1 MSDDSTSPARP
12 KSAFDPL
19 PDELDFP
26 SMERRML
33 DLWDAEDTFER
44 LRQKNADGP
53 RWSFFDGPITANNP
67 MGVHHAWG
75 RTYKDVYQ
83 RYRAMRGYHQRYQNG
98 FDCQGLWLEVE
109 VEKDLGFNSKRD
121 IEEFGLEA
129 FADACRERVEKFSGV
144 QTSQSVRL
152 GQWMDWDDSY
162 FTHSDNN
169 IEHIWHFL
177 RRCNERGWIAAAQRA
192 MPWCARCGTA
202 LSQHELIDT
211 YEEVEHDAVYVRMP
225 IHGRPDTWLLIWTT
239 TPWTLAANVAAA
251 VHPDLTY
258 VEVAADDGRY
268 LLAEAAMSAV
278 FGEGAEV
285 VARHQGSDLLDLTYD
300 GPFDD
305 LPAVRGVTHRV
316 IPWTDVGADE
326 GTGVVHIA
334 PGAGEEDFLLGQEL
348 SLEVLVP
355 IDENGAYTAGYD
367 WLTGRDA
374 REVADDVVADL
385 RQRGLLYRHHTYTH
399 RYPHCWR
406 CHEELVFRVDDE
418 WFIRADEV
426 RQPMLDAA
434 ATVNW
439 TPEYAGARMADW
451 LRNMGDWNISRRRY
465 WGLPLPFYPCKSC
478 GHLTVIGS
486 RAHLEERA
494 IEGMDQLRELHR
506 PWIDRVTIRCESCEA
521 PTSRIDAVG
530 DAWLDAGIVPFST
543 LGYLHNSEEFEN
555 WYPADFITEMRE
567 QIRLW
572 FYSMLFMSVTIQ
584 NQSPYQSVF
593 VYEKLNDETGRAMH
607 KSWGNAIDFGEA
619 AERMGADVMRWLY
632 AGHNPLYNINFGYGP
647 ATEVKRRM
655 LTLWNV
661 YSFFV
666 TYARLDGFD
675 PTAPRIPV
683 AERPDLDRWALSR
696 LQGLIDTMTAS
707 LDDYLVHRG
716 VQAAQEFV
724 EELSNW
730 YVRRGRRRYWKSD
743 SDDDKQ
749 AAYQTLYELLT
760 SLVRL
765 LAPVMPFWT
774 DDIYQN
780 LVRRADPDAPS
791 SVHLTDWP
799 KADYSILGKELVI
812 DFDEVLDLIRP
823 KPSSIRE
830 DLEWNM
836 DVVRTIVTAGRQAR
850 SEFNLPIR
858 QPLERVI
865 VCGVPNWQCKR
876 IRQRL
881 EEHILEE
888 LNVESVEYQPSAI
901 LGDFFEV
908 TAKIDFKS
916 VGPRLRNLTKAVATE
931 LEERAEHH
939 GDYLERFTTE
949 EGYAIRLHVEG
960 KQVELGSK
968 DVVFQRIPKEGLA
981 VAKQDGVI
989 VALTTTIN
997 DRLRRGRLSR
1007 ELVHAIQ
1014 GLRRDAGLEVS
1025 DRIHLWLDGPAALHE
1040 TLAAHETEIAA
1051 EVLALAVNEG
1061 TPPESAAEA
1070 APTLNGVPVKV
1081 RLTQS

>member
-1 MSDDSTSPARP
+1 MTDDQPDTAPTTPA
-12 KSAFDPL
+12 SAFEPL

-33 DLWDAEDTFER
+33 DLWAAEDTFER
-44 LRQKNADGP
+44 LRAKNADGP

-121 IEEFGLEA
+121 IEAFGLEA
-129 FADACRERVEKFSGV
+129 FADACRSRVETYSGV
-144 QTSQSVRL
+144 QTRQSIRL

-162 FTHSDNN
+162 YTHSDTN

-177 RRCNERGWIAAAQRA
+177 QRCNERGWIAPAQRA

-211 YEEVEHDAVYVRMP
+211 YEEVEHDAVYVRLP
-225 IHGRPDTWLLIWTT
+225 VHGHPDTWLLIWTT

-258 VEVAADDGRY
+258 VEVLVDGARY
-268 LLAEAAMSAV
+268 VLAEAAVPAV
-278 FGEGAEV
+278 IGEDAEI
-285 VARHQGSDLLDLTYD
+285 VARRQGADLLDWTYD

-326 GTGVVHIA
+326 GTGIVHIA
-334 PGAGEEDFLLGQEL
+334 PGAGEEDFRLGQDL
-348 SLEVLVP
+348 GLEVLVP
-355 IDENGAYTAGYD
+355 IDENGDYVAGYD

-374 REVADDVVADL
+374 REVADDVIADL
-385 RQRGLLYRHHTYTH
+385 RSRGLLHRAHTYTH

-406 CHEELVFRVDDE
+406 CREELVFRVDDE
-418 WFIRADEV
+418 WFIRADEI

-434 ATVNW
+434 ASVRW
-439 TPEYAGARMADW
+439 TPAYAGARMADW

-465 WGLPLPFYPCKSC
+465 WGLPLPFYPCQAC

-486 RAHLEERA
+486 KAHLAERA
-494 IEGMDQLRELHR
+494 IEGMGQLRELHR
-506 PWIDRVTIRCESCEA
+506 PWIDRVVIRCEACEA
-521 PTSRIDAVG
+521 PTKRIEAVG

-543 LGYLHNSEEFEN
+543 LGYLENSKDFEL

-584 NQSPYQSVF
+584 NRSPYQSVF
-593 VYEKLNDETGRAMH
+593 VYEKLNDETGRPMH

-619 AERMGADVMRWLY
+619 AERMGADVMRWMY
-632 AGHNPLYNINFGYGP
+632 ASQNPLYNINFGYGP
-647 ATEVKRRM
+647 ATDVKRRM

-696 LQGLIDTMTAS
+696 LQGLIDTMTGA
-707 LDDYLVHRG
+707 LDDYMVSRG
-716 VQAAQEFV
+716 VQAAQAFIED
-724 EELSNW
+724 LSNW

-743 SDDDKQ
+743 ADDDKQ

-760 SLVRL
+760 TLTRL
-765 LAPVMPFWT
+765 LAPVMPCWT

-791 SVHLTDWP
+791 SVHLADWP
-799 KADYSILGKELVI
+799 EADDALRDPDLDTAMTLVQQ
-812 DFDEVLDLIRP
+812 
-823 KPSSIRE
+823 
-830 DLEWNM
+830 
-836 DVVRTIVTAGRQAR
+836 VVRVGRAAR
-850 SEFNLPIR
+850 NSANVKLR
-858 QPLERVI
+858 QPLRAALVRVADDADWNA
-865 VCGVPNWQCKR
+865 VAELQP
-876 IRQRL
+876 
-881 EEHILEE
+881 HILDE
-888 LNVESVEYQPSAI
+888 LNVKDLRRMTSEHELVNYQVRPNYRA
-901 LGDFFEV
+901 L
-908 TAKIDFKS
+908 
-916 VGPRLRNLTKAVATE
+916 GPRFGRRVRQAAAALSALDATNAVRELDERGCLEIELDGSTE
-931 LEERAEHH
+931 TLKPDDLDVRRTPREGFDVAE
-939 GDYLERFTTE
+939 
-949 EGYAIRLHVEG
+949 
-960 KQVELGSK
+960 
-968 DVVFQRIPKEGLA
+968 
-981 VAKQDGVI
+981 QDGVI
-989 VALTTTIN
+989 VAIATDIDDELA
-997 DRLRRGRLSR
+997 REGLAR

-1025 DRIHLWLDGPAALHE
+1025 DRIHLWIDGAPALHE
-1040 TLAAHETEIAA
+1040 TLAAHQAEIAG
-1051 EVLALAVNEG
+1051 EVLALAVNDG
-1061 TPPESAAEA
+1061 APPPDAAQA
-1070 APTLNGVPVKV
+1070 SLVLNDVAVQV
-1081 RLTQS
+1081 RLTRT

>member
-1 MSDDSTSPARP
+1 MSDDTPSPTKP
-12 KSAFDPL
+12 KAAFEPL
-19 PDELDFP
+19 PKELDFP

-33 DLWDAEDTFER
+33 DLWAVEDTFER
-44 LRQKNADGP
+44 LRAKNADGP

-121 IEEFGLEA
+121 IEAFGLEA
-129 FADACRERVEKFSGV
+129 FADACRERVEKFSDV
-144 QTSQSVRL
+144 QTRQSVRL

-162 FTHSDNN
+162 FTHSDTN

-211 YEEVEHDAVYVRMP
+211 YAEVEHDAVYVRLP
-225 IHGRPDTWLLIWTT
+225 IHGRPDSWLLIWTT

-268 LLAEAAMSAV
+268 VLAEAAAPAV
-278 FGEGAEV
+278 FGDDAEI
-285 VARHQGSDLLDLTYD
+285 AGRHRGTDMLGWTYD

-305 LPAVRGVTHRV
+305 LPAVRGVAHRV

-334 PGAGEEDFLLGQEL
+334 PGAGEEDFRLGQDL
-348 SLEVLVP
+348 GLEVLVP
-355 IDENGAYTAGYD
+355 IDENGNYVTGYD

-385 RQRGLLYRHHTYTH
+385 HRRGLLQRHHTYTH

-406 CHEELVFRVDDE
+406 CQEELVFRVDDE

-439 TPEYAGARMADW
+439 TPPYAGARMADW

-465 WGLPLPFYPCKSC
+465 WGLPLPFYPCRDC

-486 RAHLEERA
+486 RAHLAERA

-506 PWIDRVTIRCESCEA
+506 PWIDRVVIRCESCEA
-521 PTSRIDAVG
+521 PTHRIDAVG

-543 LGYLHNSEEFEN
+543 LGYLENSEAFED

-584 NQSPYQSVF
+584 NRSPYQSVF
-593 VYEKLNDETGRAMH
+593 VYEKLNDETGRPMH
-607 KSWGNAIDFGEA
+607 KSWGNSIDFSEA

-666 TYARLDGFD
+666 TYARLDEFRPHRPAHPRGR
-675 PTAPRIPV
+675 APRPGPLG
-683 AERPDLDRWALSR
+683 AFTPARSDRHHHRRPGR
-696 LQGLIDTMTAS
+696 LHGLPRCAGRPGI
-707 LDDYLVHRG
+707 HRG
-716 VQAAQEFV
+716 PVQ
-724 EELSNW
+724 
-730 YVRRGRRRYWKSD
+730 
-743 SDDDKQ
+743 
-749 AAYQTLYELLT
+749 
-760 SLVRL
+760 LVRASRTPPL
-765 LAPVMPFWT
+765 L
-774 DDIYQN
+774 
-780 LVRRADPDAPS
+780 
-791 SVHLTDWP
+791 
-799 KADYSILGKELVI
+799 
-812 DFDEVLDLIRP
+812 EV
-823 KPSSIRE
+823 
-830 DLEWNM
+830 
-836 DVVRTIVTAGRQAR
+836 
-850 SEFNLPIR
+850 
-858 QPLERVI
+858 
-865 VCGVPNWQCKR
+865 
-876 IRQRL
+876 
-881 EEHILEE
+881 
-888 LNVESVEYQPSAI
+888 
-901 LGDFFEV
+901 
-908 TAKIDFKS
+908 
-916 VGPRLRNLTKAVATE
+916 
-931 LEERAEHH
+931 
-939 GDYLERFTTE
+939 
-949 EGYAIRLHVEG
+949 
-960 KQVELGSK
+960 
-968 DVVFQRIPKEGLA
+968 
-981 VAKQDGVI
+981 
-989 VALTTTIN
+989 
-997 DRLRRGRLSR
+997 RLRRRQAGRLPDP
-1007 ELVHAIQ
+1007 
-1014 GLRRDAGLEVS
+1014 LRTA
-1025 DRIHLWLDGPAALHE
+1025 DRRWCACSPRSCPSGP
-1040 TLAAHETEIAA
+1040 TTS
-1051 EVLALAVNEG
+1051 
-1061 TPPESAAEA
+1061 TRTSSATSPAEA
-1070 APTLNGVPVKV
+1070 T
-1081 RLTQS
+1081 